1 MINTGGVNINKYDA
15 GVGGCGMG
23 GMDEMWICRRSLDG
37 WAGGMGMCKKER
49 RQANNRHEGLV
60 EGSKDV
66 DGNCQE
72 NICEPGTECD
82 QGN

>member
-1 MINTGGVNINKYDA
+1 
-15 GVGGCGMG
+15 
-23 GMDEMWICRRSLDG
+23 MWICRRSLDG
-37 WAGGMGMCKKER
+37 WAGGMGMCEKER

-72 NICEPGTECD
+72 NMCEPGTERD
-82 QGN
+82 